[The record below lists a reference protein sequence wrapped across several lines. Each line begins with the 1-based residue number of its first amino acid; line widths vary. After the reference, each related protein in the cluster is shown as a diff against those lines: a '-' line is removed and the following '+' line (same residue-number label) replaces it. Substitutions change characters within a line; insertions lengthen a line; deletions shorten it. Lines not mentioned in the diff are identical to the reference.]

1 MATEITME
9 TDWGAKGARLTGA
22 RVQAFIKKQLTDLH

>member
-9 TDWGAKGARLTGA
+9 TDWGAKGAQLTGA
-22 RVQAFIKKQLTDLH
+22 QVQAFIKEQLTALH